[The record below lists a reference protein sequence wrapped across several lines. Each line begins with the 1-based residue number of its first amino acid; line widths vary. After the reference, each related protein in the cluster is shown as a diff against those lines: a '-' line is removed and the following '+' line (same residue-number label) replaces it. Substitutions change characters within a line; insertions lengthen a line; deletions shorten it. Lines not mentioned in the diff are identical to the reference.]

1 MSDNPIKDALKLMP
15 YGFYAITS
23 RNNDDVNIMVAN
35 WLTQVSF
42 EPRLVAMGLQKGSYT
57 HGLISEG
64 GVFAVN
70 IFRKED
76 QDTLMPFTK
85 SRSKNPDK
93 IKDSSYTEAPET
105 GCPVLEGAA
114 AYIEFKVADLI
125 DVGGDHDI
133 LVGEA
138 IGAGILKEAKTGDI
152 LTLPD
157 IGWGYAG

>member
-1 MSDNPIKDALKLMP
+1 MSDDSVRDALKLMP

-23 RNNDDVNIMVAN
+23 RNNDEVNVMVAN

-42 EPRLVAMGLQKGSYT
+42 EPRLVAMGLQKSSYT

-64 GVFAVN
+64 GVFAIN
-70 IFRKED
+70 MFRKED
-76 QDTLMPFTK
+76 QDTLMPYTK
-85 SRSKNPDK
+85 SRSRNPDK
-93 IKDSSYTEAPET
+93 MKDSNYIEAPKT
-105 GCPVLEGAA
+105 GCPILEGAA
-114 AYIEFKVADLI
+114 AYLEFKVADLI
-125 DVGGDHDI
+125 NVGGDHDI

-138 IGAGILKEAKTGDI
+138 IGAGVVKEAEIGDF

>member
-1 MSDNPIKDALKLMP
+1 MSDNPVKDALKLIP

-23 RNNDDVNIMVAN
+23 RNNDEVNIMVAN
-35 WLTQVSF
+35 WLTQASF
-42 EPRLVAMGLQKGSYT
+42 EPRLLAMGLQKSSYT

-76 QDTLMPFTK
+76 QDALIPYTK
-85 SRSKNPDK
+85 SRAKSPDK
-93 IKDSSYTEAPET
+93 MKDAIYTEAPLT

-114 AYIEFKVADLI
+114 AYLEFKVADLV

-133 LVGEA
+133 LIGEP
-138 IGAGILKEAKTGDI
+138 IGAGILKEAESGDI
-152 LTLPD
+152 LTLTD

>member
-1 MSDNPIKDALKLMP
+1 MSNDPIKDALKLIP

-23 RNNDDVNIMVAN
+23 HNNDEVNIMVAN
-35 WLTQVSF
+35 WLTQASF
-42 EPRLVAMGLQKGSYT
+42 EPRLLAMGLQKSSYT
-57 HGLISEG
+57 HGMISEG
-64 GVFAVN
+64 GVFAIN

-76 QDTLMPFTK
+76 QDLLMPYTK

-93 IKDSSYTEAPET
+93 MKDASYTEAPET

-114 AYIEFKVADLI
+114 AYLEFKVVDLI

-138 IGAGILKEAKTGDI
+138 IGAGVLKEAEIGDI